1 MVYNLKPKLMI
12 MILKLNILLEV
23 YNVFTENMNSV
34 VYKDEFEVFLRN
46 VVVRD
51 ISRLYHAKSAKLT
64 SYTTSRQEIFRLY
77 HDWTL

>member
-51 ISRLYHAKSAKLT
+51 M
-64 SYTTSRQEIFRLY
+64 
-77 HDWTL
+77 